1 MEYSTRFK
9 DPYFSTTKSWAKERR
24 SRKYGARRD
33 VRKSTP
39 NGENLRRAHRDA
51 WDEGNIEIDCGGGIN
66 PIEKFLNIQNPN
78 QTDIQSN
85 LSSILQH
92 SNPTAIRYERWN
104 NRGEDFPYCMRTGG
118 PTDGKGNRW
127 SVYYRYSAQ
136 QQYEQFQH
144 NLQREKALKK
154 HGKEYVKE
162 KMLRPK
168 NWKKPKRRREYKP
181 PTVDEGVIAHKKVD
195 VVFDDR
201 LQREYIQYDLGR
213 NQWITAF
220 STRFEWRSC
229 KNEIVHRIGEYKLY
243 VAFDDEERDR
253 RMFGIEDDDDAKT
266 ESIKRVRSKRSNS
279 AKPTTTRQRRKR
291 ERKQMMKEFKT
302 KKMRDKLKWEYVGC
316 FDGSM
321 KGFWF
326 DQTKDFCVDIIHRI
340 NYTVYCDP
348 KSNDSMKKHYA
359 KNGKLVRWIKVVPC
373 DSRDSLNQIHAQ
385 CYGVGVNA
393 YSLPIIPYK
402 CRDGSDFIPSG
413 YTASDDEGYD
423 TMDDIDGAD
432 ADSDFEDGSKAKNL
446 QIGPRIQDEEIEEGK
461 GCRLVIHEQRPVLSF
476 HREIDGILPGYR
488 SPDWVFADIIR
499 RKKEFHQTKKC
510 MKKKYAKLSVKD
522 WDINGVPLY

>member
-1 MEYSTRFK
+1 MMR
-9 DPYFSTTKSWAKERR
+9 
-24 SRKYGARRD
+24 
-33 VRKSTP
+33 
-39 NGENLRRAHRDA
+39 N
-51 WDEGNIEIDCGGGIN
+51 EI
-66 PIEKFLNIQNPN
+66 
-78 QTDIQSN
+78 
-85 LSSILQH
+85 
-92 SNPTAIRYERWN
+92 
-104 NRGEDFPYCMRTGG
+104 
-118 PTDGKGNRW
+118 
-127 SVYYRYSAQ
+127 
-136 QQYEQFQH
+136 
-144 NLQREKALKK
+144 
-154 HGKEYVKE
+154 
-162 KMLRPK
+162 
-168 NWKKPKRRREYKP
+168 
-181 PTVDEGVIAHKKVD
+181 
-195 VVFDDR
+195 
-201 LQREYIQYDLGR
+201 
-213 NQWITAF
+213 AF
-220 STRFEWRSC
+220 STKFEWRVYA
-229 KNEIVHRIGEYKLY
+229 KTRMTHRVGDYKLY

-253 RMFGIEDDDDAKT
+253 KFYKIDDDDDDDEGRPKKVK
-266 ESIKRVRSKRSNS
+266 SKGSKRTNSSN
-279 AKPTTTRQRRKR
+279 KPTTTRQRRKR

-359 KNGKLVRWIKVVPC
+359 KNGKLVRWIKIVPC

-423 TMDDIDGAD
+423 SNDTMDDVDGVD

-446 QIGPRIQDEEIEEGK
+446 QIGPRIQDEEISEGK
-461 GCRLVIHEQRPVLSF
+461 GCRLVIYEQRPVLSF

-488 SPDWVFADIIR
+488 SPDWVYGDIIR